1 EIDLRSGA
9 EPPEPGPNLGA
20 GHDTVDLRAPGS
32 VPAAPT
38 SGDGTPPSPDSPD
51 VDDSPDV
58 EYTADT
64 VDTADSSG
72 PRGAAGSASDPG
84 SVAAGG
90 HAIDAPDAP
99 DGPRLSPPP
108 LASRRGLTPLQ
119 QATAITALR
128 TLPYGGSDDAS
139 LALRLSPL
147 VHANVSPVIA
157 ALRWGAVMY
166 AMASTV
172 TRANQGELS
181 VVSALAVVL
190 FLTTW
195 RTMRPVRLGTSERWR
210 LAVALADTAIM
221 GAAAG
226 WSGGL
231 SSPFVFCV
239 VAAAVVA
246 SFGWGFAA
254 GAGAALGGVAAGA
267 VTSALSEG
275 RLTLAG
281 GQGPVVLATLLLVVG
296 VVSFS
301 RSRLVEAE
309 TRRAGLDGQLEL
321 LTETND
327 LLHVLNELARTLPQ
341 SLDLTEAMG
350 AARLEL
356 RRTFDADVVAL
367 AVFDELSG
375 QWIPHVADGCALR
388 PAARDSELPAALRAA
403 AAHDGPLLVTRIETG
418 EGLGA
423 RAGSGLYA
431 AARAGDRL
439 VALVGVE
446 HHRAGHYGPRHVRL
460 MAGLSDVLA
469 LTIDNARTF
478 ARLRGLGAEE
488 ERSRIARDLH
498 DRLGQWLSYIS
509 FELERIIDTSGVA
522 SDELDRLHLDVQSA
536 IDELRDTLRQLRTE
550 VTKERDLVMVAR
562 ELITRFNQ
570 HAGEDLV
577 AELVVSHPGRRVAV
591 GVENELLRI
600 LQEALSNV
608 TKHAEATSVVVRWE
622 VGEQEATLTITDNG
636 RGFSTDGT
644 VRDSA
649 YGLVGMR
656 ERAGVIGARLL
667 VASQPGSGT
676 TVTVQA
682 ATGASNL
689 AHAAQPHG
697 HDASTGPSAAQATL
711 AGSASG
717 SRALRERP

>member
-1 EIDLRSGA
+1 MTEIDLRSGA
-9 EPPEPGPNLGA
+9 EPEDPKPSTGGGQETANR
-20 GHDTVDLRAPGS
+20 RAPMTDPS
-32 VPAAPT
+32 DATT
-38 SGDGTPPSPDSPD
+38 STDA
-51 VDDSPDV
+51 
-58 EYTADT
+58 TADPAEPET
-64 VDTADSSG
+64 
-72 PRGAAGSASDPG
+72 PAGVG
-84 SVAAGG
+84 T
-90 HAIDAPDAP
+90 DAPLLARAP
-99 DGPRLSPPP
+99 LP
-108 LASRRGLTPLQ
+108 SRNGLTPLQ

-128 TLPYGGSDDAS
+128 TLPFGGSDDAS

-166 AMASTV
+166 AMVATV
-172 TRANQGELS
+172 TRANQGELT

-210 LAVALADTAIM
+210 LLVALADTAVM

-246 SFGWGFAA
+246 AFGWGFRA
-254 GAGAALGGVAAGA
+254 GAGAGAVGVASGA
-267 VTSALSEG
+267 ATSVLSEG
-275 RLTLAG
+275 RLSLSG

-341 SLDLTEAMG
+341 SLDLNEALL
-350 AARLEL
+350 AARHEL

-367 AVFDELSG
+367 AVFDELRG
-375 QWIPHVADGCALR
+375 QWVPHVADGCALR
-388 PAARDSELPAALRAA
+388 PAARDSELPAVLRAA
-403 AAHDGPLLVTRIETG
+403 ATNDGPLLIDRIENG
-418 EGLGA
+418 QGLGA
-423 RAGSGLYA
+423 RGGSGLYA

-446 HHRAGHYGPRHVRL
+446 HHRAGQFGPRQLRL

-478 ARLRGLGAEE
+478 ARFRGLGAEE

-522 SDELDRLHLDVQSA
+522 NDELDRLHLDVQSA

-550 VTKERDLVMVAR
+550 VTEERDLVVVAR
-562 ELITRFNQ
+562 ELISRFNQ
-570 HAGEDLV
+570 HAGRGKV
-577 AELVVSHPGRRVAV
+577 AELVVTHPGRRVTV

-608 TKHAEATSVVVRWE
+608 TKHAEATAVVVRWE
-622 VGEQEATLTITDNG
+622 VNERDATLTITDNG

-644 VRDSA
+644 IRDSA
-649 YGLVGMR
+649 YGLIGMR
-656 ERAGVIGARLL
+656 ERAEVIGAQLSL
-667 VASQPGSGT
+667 ESQLGSGT
-676 TVTVQA
+676 TITVSA
-682 ATGASNL
+682 ATGATSPGGSGGSGGEL
-689 AHAAQPHG
+689 AI
-697 HDASTGPSAAQATL
+697 TG
-711 AGSASG
+711 AGS
-717 SRALRERP
+717 RPLRERP